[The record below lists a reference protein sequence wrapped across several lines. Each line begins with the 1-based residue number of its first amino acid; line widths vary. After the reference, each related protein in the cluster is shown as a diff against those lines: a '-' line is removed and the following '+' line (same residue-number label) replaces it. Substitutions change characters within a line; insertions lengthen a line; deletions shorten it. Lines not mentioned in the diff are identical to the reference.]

1 MTLLACFPSV
11 VDGEKKAINIIQRI
25 FLLEDDNGDIIDS
38 LKEPCHH
45 DPIQITTAVYKKWI
59 SGTGRKP
66 VTWQTLVDVLREIEL
81 NRVADDIDS
90 TVKAPKRFAVLFR
103 LCICTT

>member
-1 MTLLACFPSV
+1 MERHVMLIGREPE
-11 VDGEKKAINIIQRI
+11 DYEKP
-25 FLLEDDNGDIIDS
+25 EDDNGDIVNCQ
-38 LKEPCHH
+38 KEACHL

-90 TVKAPKRFAVLFR
+90 TVNTPK
-103 LCICTT
+103 

>member
-1 MTLLACFPSV
+1 M
-11 VDGEKKAINIIQRI
+11 VDGEKKTIDIIQRTGTSYEKLGM
-25 FLLEDDNGDIIDS
+25 FLLEDDNGDIVDS

-45 DPIQITTAVYKKWI
+45 DRIQITRAVYKKWI

-66 VTWQTLVDVLREIEL
+66 VTWQTLVDVLREIDL

-90 TVKAPKRFAVLFR
+90 TVNCHANGE
-103 LCICTT
+103 